1 MNKIPFILITG
12 FLGSG
17 KTTFLKNFLKKY
29 NYLKIGVI
37 QNEFAPTNV
46 DSIELKSEKFI
57 FNVLEI
63 NNGSA
68 LCVCNLANFIP
79 SLLNFISN
87 YNPEIIVMECSGLT
101 DPSNILEFIE
111 NPEIKEKIFISKI
124 FCIVNSGNI
133 EKLLKINTRVVNQI
147 VMADEILLNKIDL
160 IQDETNCK
168 NILEKIK
175 EYNPFAT
182 VHLSQYCNIIPEV
195 RFFNNT
201 EIYREKIKNL
211 EIQNTRPQIE
221 VKVIKTVKNID
232 INRLK
237 KVINENL
244 EKLYRVKGIIVN
256 DNANILVQFDGVQFN
271 SKDINYQT
279 KQNILVFIGNNLSE
293 INFKELYNVESN

>member
-29 NYLKIGVI
+29 NNLKIGVI

-46 DSIELKSEKFI
+46 DSIELKSEEFT
-57 FNVLEI
+57 FNILEI

-79 SLLNFISN
+79 SLLNFIN
-87 YNPEIIVMECSGLT
+87 AYNPEIIVMECSGLT
-101 DPSNILEFIE
+101 DPSNIIELIE
-111 NPEIKEKIFISKI
+111 NPELKEKIFIANI

-133 EKLLKINTRVVNQI
+133 EKLLKINTRVVNQV

-160 IQDETNCK
+160 IQDETSCK
-168 NILEKIK
+168 NLIEKIR

-182 VHLSQYCNIIPEV
+182 VHLSQYCNIIPEI

-201 EIYREKIKNL
+201 EIYREKVKSL

-232 INRLK
+232 INKLQ

-244 EKLYRVKGIIVN
+244 EKLYRVKGIIAN
-256 DNANILVQFDGVQFN
+256 DNANILVQFDGIQFN
-271 SKDINYQT
+271 SKEINYQT
-279 KQNILVFIGNNLSE
+279 KQNILVFIGSNISE
-293 INFKELYNVESN
+293 INFKELYNVEDN